1 MNSRIA
7 EQIWF
12 EAIEILKRPSR
23 VNEASGLHGLY
34 VGQVLLVTPFDF
46 GHRLSVQIEVKE

>member
-7 EQIWF
+7 VQIWF
-12 EAIEILKRPSR
+12 EAVEILQRPFR